1 MPPEHEVTGSNPVGR
16 THTFM
21 KYMLIMSTAGSK
33 KEADLIA
40 ETLVEEK
47 LAACV
52 NIIPVATSVYKW
64 KNELCRDSELLLFI
78 KTAEPQTERV
88 EARISE
94 IHSYDNPEIIFLPIE
109 GGSQTYLDW
118 INESV

>member
-21 KYMLIMSTAGSK
+21 R
-33 KEADLIA
+33 
-40 ETLVEEK
+40 
-47 LAACV
+47 V

-78 KTAEPQTERV
+78 KTAEPQTEKV